1 MTTTPRPAAPADSLD
16 DALRR
21 HEHRRLCY
29 DGWFWPVK
37 RHLMRDGLT
46 IRARMVEDLQ
56 ILSLDF
62 YPDLTRLAAL
72 GWSLDQLGAHGPHAL
87 HTFFHGTP

>member
-1 MTTTPRPAAPADSLD
+1 MTILPRPFALPSD

-29 DGWFWPVK
+29 DGWFWPVA
-37 RHLMRDGLT
+37 RHLMRHGPT

-56 ILSLDF
+56 ILSLDH
-62 YPDLTRLAAL
+62 YPDLPRLAGK
-72 GWSLDQLGAHGPHAL
+72 GWSLDQLAAHGQRAL
-87 HTFFHGTP
+87 DMFFYPSHTV